1 VAWPL
6 CRSFRPIAAAAT
18 ARNRVA
24 EVTAQPTDPP
34 RQLPL
39 DLGHGT
45 GYSRDDL
52 VVSGTNSQAVALVDR
67 WPDWPSPVVVL
78 AGPAGSG
85 KTHLASIWRAR
96 ANAVAVDARRIG
108 DSIANLG
115 ARPALID
122 DVDTGAVDEQ
132 GLFHL
137 INAVRGAGSTLLLT
151 ARRFPSAWGVRLPD
165 LSSRL
170 KAAATVEIHEPDD
183 LLLAGVITKLFAD
196 RQVEVEPHVVQYLV
210 RRIER
215 SLATAMRV
223 VERLDRTALE
233 RKTPI
238 TRTLAAEAV
247 NAMDEGQG
255 EFEI

>member
-1 VAWPL
+1 M
-6 CRSFRPIAAAAT
+6 
-18 ARNRVA
+18 
-24 EVTAQPTDPP
+24 AQRTDKP

-52 VVSGTNSQAVALVDR
+52 VVSAANAQAVALVDR

-85 KTHLASIWRAR
+85 KTHLASIWRER
-96 ANAVAVDARRIG
+96 AGALPIRADRIG
-108 DSIANLG
+108 QGIAALG
-115 ARPALID
+115 ERPALID
-122 DVDTGAVDEQ
+122 DIDAQPFDQ
-132 GLFHL
+132 DSLFHL
-137 INAVRGAGSTLLLT
+137 INAVRAAGSQLLLT
-151 ARRFPSAWGVRLPD
+151 ARRFPAAWNVTLPD
-165 LSSRL
+165 LASRL

-196 RQVEVEPHVVQYLV
+196 RQVEVEPNVVHYLV

-233 RKTPI
+233 EKARI
-238 TRTLAAEAV
+238 SRAMAAETV
-247 NAMDEGQG
+247 SAMDEGQG
-255 EFEI
+255 EFEL

>member
-1 VAWPL
+1 MSDR
-6 CRSFRPIAAAAT
+6 RS
-18 ARNRVA
+18 
-24 EVTAQPTDPP
+24 DPP

-45 GYSRDDL
+45 GYSRDEL
-52 VVSGTNSQAVALVDR
+52 VVSGTNAQAAALVDR

-78 AGPAGSG
+78 AGPPGSG
-85 KTHLASIWRAR
+85 KTHLARIWQAH
-96 ANAVAVDARRIG
+96 ADAVAIDTARIG
-108 DSIANLG
+108 EHIAGLG
-115 ARPALID
+115 ASSALID
-122 DVDTGAVDEQ
+122 DIDKGPIDEQ

-137 INAVRGAGSTLLLT
+137 INAVRGAGSTLMLT
-151 ARRFPSAWGVRLPD
+151 ARRFPSAWRVGLPD
-165 LSSRL
+165 LISRL

-223 VERLDRTALE
+223 VERLDRAALE

-238 TRTLAAEAV
+238 TRALAAETV
-247 NAMDEGQG
+247 GAMDEGQR
-255 EFEI
+255 EFDI

>member
-1 VAWPL
+1 MTDPK
-6 CRSFRPIAAAAT
+6 I
-18 ARNRVA
+18 
-24 EVTAQPTDPP
+24 DPP

-52 VVSGTNSQAVALVDR
+52 VVSGTNEQAVVLVDR
-67 WPDWPSPVVVL
+67 WPDWLSPVVVL

-85 KTHLASIWRAR
+85 KTHLASIWCAR
-96 ANAVAVDARRIG
+96 ANAVRVDARRIG
-108 DSIANLG
+108 DCMANLG

-122 DVDTGAVDEQ
+122 DIDAGPVDEA

-151 ARRFPSAWGVRLPD
+151 ARRFPAAWGVALPD
-165 LSSRL
+165 LASRL

-238 TRTLAAEAV
+238 TRALAAEIV

>member
-1 VAWPL
+1 MADQ
-6 CRSFRPIAAAAT
+6 T
-18 ARNRVA
+18 
-24 EVTAQPTDPP
+24 EQP

-39 DLGHGT
+39 DLGHGI
-45 GYSRDDL
+45 GYSRDEL
-52 VVSGTNSQAVALVDR
+52 VVSATNEQAAALVDR
-67 WPDWPSPVVVL
+67 WPDWPSAVVVL
-78 AGPAGSG
+78 AGPPGSG
-85 KTHLASIWRAR
+85 KTHLASIWQAR
-96 ANAVAVDARRIG
+96 AGALKVDARRIG

-122 DVDTGAVDEQ
+122 DVDAGPVDEH

-137 INAVRGAGSTLLLT
+137 INAVRGAGSHLLLT

-165 LSSRL
+165 LASRL

-196 RQVEVEPHVVQYLV
+196 RQVEVEPHVIQYLV

-238 TRTLAAEAV
+238 TRALASETIS
-247 NAMDEGQG
+247 AMDEGQG
-255 EFEI
+255 EFDM

>member
-1 VAWPL
+1 M
-6 CRSFRPIAAAAT
+6 AAQQADT
-18 ARNRVA
+18 
-24 EVTAQPTDPP
+24 P

-45 GYSRDDL
+45 GYSRDEL
-52 VVSGTNSQAVALVDR
+52 VVSGTNAQAASLIDR

-78 AGPAGSG
+78 AGPPGSG
-85 KTHLASIWRAR
+85 KTHLAQIWRDR
-96 ANAVAVDARRIG
+96 AHAVAVDPGRIG
-108 DSIANLG
+108 EHIAGLG
-115 ARPALID
+115 VRPALID
-122 DVDTGAVDEQ
+122 DVDKAAIDEQ

-151 ARRFPSAWGVRLPD
+151 ARRFPSAWRVALPD
-165 LSSRL
+165 LVSRL

-196 RQVEVEPHVVQYLV
+196 RQIEVEPHVVQYLV

-215 SLATAMRV
+215 SLGTAMRV
-223 VERLDRTALE
+223 VERLDRAALE

-238 TRTLAAEAV
+238 TRALAAETV
-247 NAMDEGQG
+247 SAMDEGQG
-255 EFEI
+255 EFDI

>member
-1 VAWPL
+1 MAAQ
-6 CRSFRPIAAAAT
+6 RS
-18 ARNRVA
+18 
-24 EVTAQPTDPP
+24 EPP

-45 GYSRDDL
+45 GYSRDEL
-52 VVSGTNSQAVALVDR
+52 VVSGTNSQAATLVDR

-85 KTHLASIWRAR
+85 KTHLAAIWRAR
-96 ANAVAVDARRIG
+96 ADAVMIGARRIG
-108 DSIANLG
+108 DSIAGLG
-115 ARPALID
+115 TRSALID
-122 DVDTGAVDEQ
+122 DIDTGPIDEE

-151 ARRFPSAWGVRLPD
+151 ARRFPAAWGVSLPD
-165 LSSRL
+165 LASRL

-238 TRTLAAEAV
+238 TRALAAETV
-247 NAMDEGQG
+247 SAMDEGQG
-255 EFEI
+255 EFEV

>member
-1 VAWPL
+1 MAD
-6 CRSFRPIAAAAT
+6 
-18 ARNRVA
+18 
-24 EVTAQPTDPP
+24 QKTDPP

-45 GYSRDDL
+45 GYSRDEL
-52 VVSGTNSQAVALVDR
+52 VVSGTNSQAAALVDR

-85 KTHLASIWRAR
+85 KTHLASIWHAR
-96 ANAVAVDARRIG
+96 AKAVAIEANRIE
-108 DSIANLG
+108 DCIAGLG
-115 ARPALID
+115 ERPALID
-122 DVDTGAVDEQ
+122 DVDKARIDEA

-151 ARRFPSAWGVRLPD
+151 ARRFPLAWGVALPD
-165 LSSRL
+165 LVSRL

-223 VERLDRTALE
+223 VERLDRIALE

-238 TRTLAAEAV
+238 TRALAAETV
-247 NAMDEGQG
+247 SAMDEGQG